1 MHGGETCKDKRER
14 ISLVYYTRVHC
25 ERVKFKVTVINLMTG
40 FIARREAACILARVT
55 TKLPR
60 YLHGNSTFYA
70 PFGMHQSYS
79 C

>member
-1 MHGGETCKDKRER
+1 MLGGETCKDTLER
-14 ISLVYYTRVHC
+14 ISLVYCTVVHC
-25 ERVKFKVTVINLMTG
+25 ERVNFKVIGINFMTVYRAKGGGLL
-40 FIARREAACILARVT
+40 LARVT
-55 TKLPR
+55 TILPL